1 MAQLAQVAIIIGFL
15 ICIAAALILSFY
27 SKSEEPDA

>member
-1 MAQLAQVAIIIGFL
+1 MAQLAIILGFL
-15 ICIAAALILSFY
+15 ICIAAALVLSFY

>member
-1 MAQLAQVAIIIGFL
+1 MAQLAIIGSFL
-15 ICIAAALILSFY
+15 ICIAACLVLAFR